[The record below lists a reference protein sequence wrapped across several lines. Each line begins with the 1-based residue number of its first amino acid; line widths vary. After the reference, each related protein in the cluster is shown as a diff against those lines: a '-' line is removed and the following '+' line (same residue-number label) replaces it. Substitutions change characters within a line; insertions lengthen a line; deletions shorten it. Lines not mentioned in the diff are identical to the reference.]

1 MNKETLEKL
10 DSAIETIKKT
20 RIKIKEVLETLK
32 QNPTEE
38 KEKEKE
44 KEWDM
49 DFIGE
54 SVYDYVN
61 YKNI

>member
-20 RIKIKEVLETLK
+20 RIKIKEVLEALK
-32 QNPTEE
+32 QKQPEE
-38 KEKEKE
+38 KKTE

-49 DFIGE
+49 DFIGG